1 MRVKI
6 HREGTNIL
14 IVLLLMLA
22 VINLS
27 AWMFIRP
34 VAIPWT
40 FSAVSAITNLFVF
53 NFFR

>member
-6 HREGTNIL
+6 HTEGTNIL
-14 IVLLLMLA
+14 LILLLILV

-34 VAIPWT
+34 AVIPAV
-40 FSAVSAITNLFVF
+40 FSSV
-53 NFFR
+53 